1 MTTQCKAVLSGLKK
15 LTNNTE
21 SCFSYV
27 YNSTYFCLD
36 DDPDKT
42 YNYENYSNE
51 IEGIITLLIQEG
63 YLANTYSNRT
73 YQLTQKGIHN
83 KQFTLHKVMNYFS
96 DKLIDI
102 IAVVISI
109 IALLNSY
116 GYDLLTPIF
125 DLCKK
130 LLKL

>member
-1 MTTQCKAVLSGLKK
+1 MTIQGKIVLSKFKK
-15 LTNNTE
+15 LTENTE
-21 SCFSYV
+21 RSFSYL
-27 YNSTYFCLD
+27 YDSTCFCLD
-36 DDPDKT
+36 EDPTKT
-42 YNYENYSNE
+42 YDYINYFNE

-63 YLANTYSNRT
+63 YLVTAYNNYS
-73 YQLTQKGIHN
+73 YKLTQKGIHN
-83 KQFTLHKVMNYFS
+83 KQFTLHQVINYFS

-102 IAVVISI
+102 IAVIISV

-116 GYDLLTPIF
+116 GYDLLTPLF